1 METHVKKHYH
11 SETLVA
17 RIEQALDQAGKDRE
31 NLTIKDIAP
40 MDQMHSCGI
49 PATLNLLEK
58 ASIPANVRILDT
70 GCGLG
75 GSCRAIA
82 QNRDCTITGL
92 DLSESLIEAARVL
105 TRYTKLDKTVSYK
118 TGSILDLPFEANRFD
133 VVLCQHVLVNI
144 SDTQKALSECHRVLA
159 PGGQLVIHEIT
170 KGPGPDLLMPVPW
183 ADHPEIS
190 CIKSWDTYEDMISSL
205 GFIQEYVRDQTQM
218 ASTWWQKIHENKQ
231 KNQGKVFPI
240 SAALVFGKNADEFSR
255 TMSQNFSNKAICLME
270 AVYRKK

>member
-1 METHVKKHYH
+1 MPKEHY
-11 SETLVA
+11 SSATLLA

-31 NLTIKDIAP
+31 HLTIKDIAP

-58 ASIPANVRILDT
+58 ANIPSNARILDT

-82 QNRDCTITGL
+82 NNNKDCTITGL
-92 DLSESLIEAARVL
+92 DLSESLIEAATVL
-105 TRYTKLDKTVSYK
+105 TRYTKLDKTISYK

-133 VVLCQHVLVNI
+133 MVLCQHVLVNI
-144 SDTQKALSECHRVLA
+144 SDTQKALSECYRVLA
-159 PGGQLVIHEIT
+159 PGGQLVLHEIT

-183 ADHPEIS
+183 ADRSEIS
-190 CIKSWDTYEDMISSL
+190 CIKPWDTYATTISDL
-205 GFIQEYVRDQTQM
+205 GFVQEYSKDQTQM

-255 TMSQNFSNKAICLME
+255 TMSENFSNKAVCLME
-270 AVYRKK
+270 SIYRKN